1 MNDDELKADAANGD
15 TVSGDVMNDGTVSDG
30 DAQGDAANNH
40 AANNDAVRSDGAV
53 QADDTQAEDTVQ
65 SDDASTDDAGA
76 TTADA
81 SALSTTADSTTEDS
95 TTEAFAAEAPA
106 ADDAPTESADSAAV
120 SVDTADAVDT
130 DADADAQPAADGETS
145 DGADAADAAAGDD
158 AGARAVKEF
167 SKSLRTLDGKW
178 YVLHTYSGYEK
189 RVKTNVESRV
199 QSFGL
204 EDKIF
209 QVEVPMEEV
218 EKHTD
223 KGKKV
228 VTRVRIPGYVLIRMW
243 PDENARRIVRE
254 TEAVTGFVGP
264 TKDPAPLSRKEVVR
278 MMAPM
283 IASEALKEAGD
294 KPAVAKKR
302 TVEVS
307 YAVGDQVTVTDGP
320 FATMA
325 AMVSDVEP
333 TTQKLTVLVSIFGRD
348 TPVELGFDQVEKLV

>member
-1 MNDDELKADAANGD
+1 MNG
-15 TVSGDVMNDGTVSDG
+15 GTVSDG
-30 DAQGDAANNH
+30 DAQGDAGNNR

-76 TTADA
+76 TTADV

>member
-15 TVSGDVMNDGTVSDG
+15 TVSGDVVNDGTVSDG
-30 DAQGDAANNH
+30 NAQGD

-81 SALSTTADSTTEDS
+81 SALSTTAESTTEDS

-120 SVDTADAVDT
+120 SVDTADAVDTDAVDT

-294 KPAVAKKR
+294 NPAVAKKR